1 MEGKEET
8 HDKRELGIE
17 AGCKEKA
24 GDFPITL
31 TCKRARIESYTFS
44 E

>member
-8 HDKRELGIE
+8 HNKRELGIE
-17 AGCKEKA
+17 VDCREKA

-31 TCKRARIESYTFS
+31 TCKRARIESYIFS